1 MTKPRV
7 VITHW
12 VHDEVIDYLSSQCEL
27 IRNNNRES
35 MPRKTLLK
43 EIGTA
48 DAVMLFGKDLLD
60 GEMIAA
66 AHKLRIAATTTIRPK
81 NVDMDACT
89 KRGIWYT
96 TVPDMR
102 HTPAAE
108 LAVGLLISVT
118 RMLPEGDRFIRSGK
132 FNGWR
137 ADHYGT
143 GLSGKTLGI
152 LGMGALGQSIAR
164 RLEGFDMK
172 LLYADPS
179 PLLKDREYA
188 LKLNRKSQDDLLASC
203 DFVILSLPLLPETR
217 GLINAK
223 TIGKMKKGAYL
234 VNMARGSVVEESAVV
249 KALEGGGLAGY
260 AADVFAMEDDIFS
273 DHPESINPALV
284 KNSLR
289 TVFTPHIGSAVED
302 VRRNITLDAAQNI
315 LEAIAGQRPHGA
327 VNQPEV
333 SHGTASEPFF

>member
-1 MTKPRV
+1 MIKPRV
-7 VITHW
+7 VLTHW
-12 VHDEVIDYLSSQCEL
+12 VHEEVLDYLSSQCEL
-27 IRNNNRES
+27 IRNTSRDP
-35 MPRKTLLK
+35 MPRKMLLK

-48 DAVMLFGKDLLD
+48 EAVMVFGKDTVD

-66 AHKLRIAATTTIRPK
+66 APKLRIAAATTTRPK

-89 KRGIWYT
+89 KHGTWYT

-102 HTPAAE
+102 HTPASE
-108 LAVGLLISVT
+108 LAVGLLIGVT

-152 LGMGALGQSIAR
+152 IGMGALGQAIAK

-172 LLYADPS
+172 LLYTDPN
-179 PLLKDREYA
+179 PLSKDREYA
-188 LKLNRKSQDDLLASC
+188 LKLTRKSLDDLLASS
-203 DFVILSLPLLPETR
+203 DLVILSLPLLPETR
-217 GLINAK
+217 GFINAD
-223 TIGKMKKGAYL
+223 TAWKMKKRSYL
-234 VNMARGSVVEESAVV
+234 INMARGSVVEESAVV
-249 KALEGGGLAGY
+249 KALETGHLAGY
-260 AADVFAMEDDIFS
+260 AADVFAMEDEMFL
-273 DHPESINPALV
+273 DHPESIHPALV
-284 KNSLR
+284 KNSLH
-289 TVFTPHIGSAVED
+289 TVFTPHIGSAVDD

-327 VNQPEV
+327 VNHPEV
-333 SHGTASEPFF
+333 SHGTTSEPFF

>member
-1 MTKPRV
+1 MTKPHV
-7 VITHW
+7 VLTHW
-12 VHDEVIDYLSSQCEL
+12 VHDEVISYLSSQCEL
-27 IRNNNRES
+27 IRNNSRES

-43 EIGTA
+43 VIATA
-48 DAVMLFGKDLLD
+48 DAVMLFGKDSLD
-60 GEMIAA
+60 AEMIAA
-66 AHKLRIAATTTIRPK
+66 APKLRIAAATTTQPK
-81 NVDMDACT
+81 NVNMDVCT

-102 HTPAAE
+102 HTPASE
-108 LAVGLLISVT
+108 LAIGLLIGVT

-152 LGMGALGQSIAR
+152 LGMGALGQAIAK
-164 RLEGFDMK
+164 RLEGFEMK
-172 LLYADPS
+172 LLYADPN
-179 PLLKDREYA
+179 PLSKDREYA
-188 LKLNRKSQDDLLASC
+188 LKLIRKSQDDLLASS

-217 GLINAK
+217 GLINAE
-223 TIGKMKKGAYL
+223 TVGKIKKHAYL
-234 VNMARGSVVEESAVV
+234 INMARGSVVEESAVV
-249 KALEGGGLAGY
+249 KALAEGRLAGY
-260 AADVFAMEDDIFS
+260 AADVFAMEDEMFL

-284 KNSLR
+284 KNSLH
-289 TVFTPHIGSAVED
+289 TVFTPHIGSAVDD

-327 VNQPEV
+327 VNQPEA

>member
-12 VHDEVIDYLSSQCEL
+12 VHSEVIDYLGAQCEL
-27 IRNNNRES
+27 IYNRSREA
-35 MPRKTLLK
+35 MPRHTLLK
-43 EIGTA
+43 EIRTA
-48 DAVMLFGKDLLD
+48 DAVMLFGKDLMD

-66 AHKLRIAATTTIRPK
+66 ASTLRIAAATTIRPK

-108 LAVGLLISVT
+108 LAIGLLISVT

-152 LGMGALGQSIAR
+152 LGMGALGQAIAK

-172 LLYADPS
+172 LLYADPN
-179 PLLKDREYA
+179 PLSKDREYA
-188 LKLNRKSQDDLLASC
+188 LKVLRKSQDDLLASS

-217 GLINAK
+217 GIINAD
-223 TIGKMKKGAYL
+223 TIWKMKKHAYL
-234 VNMARGSVVEESAVV
+234 VNMARGSVVDEAAVV
-249 KALEGGGLAGY
+249 KTLEEGRLSGY
-260 AADVFAMEDDIFS
+260 AADVFAMEDDMFS
-273 DHPESINPALV
+273 DHPENIHPALV
-284 KNSLR
+284 KNHLH
-289 TVFTPHIGSAVED
+289 TVFTPHIGSAVDD

-315 LEAIAGQRPHGA
+315 LEAIAGHRPHGA

-333 SHGTASEPFF
+333 PHGTTSEPFF